1 MPWVWP
7 PFVYLLTEP
16 EFNDILLTYEKHLH
30 EHIISQKKDGSLTPP
45 LFIEVYVPSQEGER

>member
-16 EFNDILLTYEKHLH
+16 EFDDILLTYEKHLH
-30 EHIISQKKDGSLTPP
+30 EHIISQKKNGS
-45 LFIEVYVPSQEGER
+45 VYWYINWRTDP